1 MHTHAIAARSLT
13 SALVGASILLAS
25 GCGDDGGLEKRYGVS
40 GTVRYKGEP
49 VKKGTINF
57 VPTKP
62 DGHAATGN
70 ILDGNYS
77 LTTLNPG
84 DGAIPGTYKVTVDD
98 RQLDAEKL
106 KVEADAQSKK
116 KGVTYNA
123 IPQELQAK
131 ALKETK
137 GTLPGKYQIAE
148 TSDVEKEVKAQSN
161 KIDIELVD

>member
-1 MHTHAIAARSLT
+1 MNAHAIAARSLT
-13 SALVGASILLAS
+13 SALVGVSILFAS
-25 GCGDDGGLEKRYGVS
+25 GCGDDGGLEKRYPVS
-40 GTVRYKGEP
+40 GAVTYKGEL

-70 ILDGNYS
+70 IVDGFYS

-84 DGAIPGTYKVTVDD
+84 DGAIPGTYKITADD
-98 RQLDAEKL
+98 RQLDAD
-106 KVEADAQSKK
+106 KVKADADAQAKA

-131 ALKETK
+131 ALKSTR
-137 GTLPGKYQIAE
+137 GTLPGKYQIAS
-148 TSDVEKEVKAQSN
+148 TSDIEKEVKPETN
-161 KIDIELVD
+161 RINIELKD